1 MSVAESNVNPAP
13 ETAQAVDLGTAPARS
28 RAETRRRLLEAA
40 VALFAENGLHGVTS
54 AQIARRAGVA
64 AGTFYLHFAD
74 KEALFREIAFAAL
87 AELRARQE
95 RASAGLVPGS
105 REYLRARTE
114 ELIAFAAEQRELI
127 LMVFGRA
134 ESAGL
139 ADQVREAVV
148 PEIQRWLERRV
159 REGLAPKDLHPAV
172 AAQAHAAVLTRVIA
186 WWAAEPSRAT
196 PQQVVETLLRMNP
209 SLLPAAG

>member
-1 MSVAESNVNPAP
+1 MSVAEVDVN
-13 ETAQAVDLGTAPARS
+13 TAPARS
-28 RAETRRRLLEAA
+28 RVETRRRLLEAA
-40 VALFAENGLHGVTS
+40 IALFAESGLHGVTS

-64 AGTFYLHFAD
+64 TGTFYLHFAD

-95 RASAGLVPGS
+95 RASAQETPGS
-105 REYLRARTE
+105 REYLRVRTE
-114 ELIAFAAEQRELI
+114 EFLTVAAEKRELI
-127 LMVFGRA
+127 RMVFGRA

-139 ADQVREAVV
+139 ADEVREAVV

-159 REGLAPKDLHPAV
+159 AEGRAPADLLPAV

-186 WWAAEPSRAT
+186 WWVEDPSRAT
-196 PQQVVETLLRMNP
+196 REQVVATLLRMNP
-209 SLLPAAG
+209 SLLPAG

>member
-1 MSVAESNVNPAP
+1 MSAAEFDVN
-13 ETAQAVDLGTAPARS
+13 TAPARS

-40 VALFAENGLHGVTS
+40 VALFAESGLHGVTS

-64 AGTFYLHFAD
+64 TGTFYLHFAD

-95 RASAGLVPGS
+95 RASAGLALGS
-105 REYLRARTE
+105 RDYIRARTE
-114 ELIAFAAEQRELI
+114 EFLVFAEEKRELI
-127 LMVFGRA
+127 RMVFGRA

-139 ADQVREAVV
+139 ADEVREAVV

-159 REGLAPKDLHPAV
+159 SEGRAPADLLPAA

-186 WWAAEPSRAT
+186 WWVEDPSRAT
-196 PQQVVETLLRMNP
+196 REQVVATLLRMNP
-209 SLLPAAG
+209 SLLPAG

>member
-1 MSVAESNVNPAP
+1 MSVADSDVNVA
-13 ETAQAVDLGTAPARS
+13 ETAPARS
-28 RAETRRRLLEAA
+28 RADTRRRLQAAA

-64 AGTFYLHFAD
+64 TGTFYLHFAD
-74 KEALFREIAFAAL
+74 KEALFHEIAFAAL

-95 RASAGLVPGS
+95 RASTGLVPGS

-114 ELIAFAAEQRELI
+114 ELLAFAAERRELI
-127 LMVFGRA
+127 RMVFGRA

-139 ADQVREAVV
+139 ADEVREAVV
-148 PEIQRWLERRV
+148 PEIQRWLERRAS
-159 REGLAPKDLHPAV
+159 EGLAPADLAPAV

-186 WWAAEPSRAT
+186 WWVEDPSRASRE
-196 PQQVVETLLRMNP
+196 QVVATLLRMNP
-209 SLLPAAG
+209 SLLAAG

>member
-1 MSVAESNVNPAP
+1 MSVAEFDVKS
-13 ETAQAVDLGTAPARS
+13 APARS

-40 VALFAENGLHGVTS
+40 IALFAEGGLHGVTS

-64 AGTFYLHFAD
+64 TGTFYLHFAD
-74 KEALFREIAFAAL
+74 KEALFHEIAFAAL

-95 RASAGLVPGS
+95 QVSAGLPVGS
-105 REYLRARTE
+105 REFIRVRTE
-114 ELIAFAAEQRELI
+114 EFLTFAEEKRELI
-127 LMVFGRA
+127 RMVFGRA

-139 ADQVREAVV
+139 ADEVREAVV

-159 REGLAPKDLHPAV
+159 REGLAPADLHPAV
-172 AAQAHAAVLTRVIA
+172 AAQAQAAVLTRVIA

>member
-1 MSVAESNVNPAP
+1 MSVAEFDVN
-13 ETAQAVDLGTAPARS
+13 TAPARS
-28 RAETRRRLLEAA
+28 RVETRRRLLEAA
-40 VALFAENGLHGVTS
+40 IALFAESGLHGVTS

-64 AGTFYLHFAD
+64 TGTFYLHFAD

-95 RASAGLVPGS
+95 RASAQATPGS
-105 REYLRARTE
+105 REYLRVRTE
-114 ELIAFAAEQRELI
+114 EFLTFAAEKRELI
-127 LMVFGRA
+127 RMVFGRA

-139 ADQVREAVV
+139 ADEVREAVV

-159 REGLAPKDLHPAV
+159 AEGRAPADLLPAV

-186 WWAAEPSRAT
+186 WWVEDPSRAT
-196 PQQVVETLLRMNP
+196 REQVVATLLRMNP
-209 SLLPAAG
+209 SLLPAG

>member
-1 MSVAESNVNPAP
+1 MSVAEADVNH
-13 ETAQAVDLGTAPARS
+13 AVSAETAPARS

-40 VALFAENGLHGVTS
+40 VALFAERGLHGVTS

-64 AGTFYLHFAD
+64 TGTFYLHFAD
-74 KEALFREIAFAAL
+74 KEALFHEIAFAAL

-95 RASAGLVPGS
+95 RVSAGLEVGS
-105 REYLRARTE
+105 REYLRLRTE
-114 ELIAFAAEQRELI
+114 EFIAFAAEKRELI

-139 ADQVREAVV
+139 ADEVREAVV
-148 PEIQRWLERRV
+148 PEIQRWLERRAS
-159 REGLAPKDLHPAV
+159 EGLAPADLHPAV

-186 WWAAEPSRAT
+186 WWASDPSRV
-196 PQQVVETLLRMNP
+196 PREQVVATLLRMNP
-209 SLLPAAG
+209 SLLPAG